1 MRILLDH
8 CIPQPLRHSFPDRY
22 SVETAFY
29 KGWEDLGDR
38 ELLDA
43 AESEFDVFITLDGGI
58 YDQQP
63 LDKMSIGVVLLK
75 FEPPIPPVLEEHST
89 NIINIIKAV
98 EQAAS
103 EEQYVVAISRQR
115 VDA

>member
-1 MRILLDH
+1 MKILLDH
-8 CIPQPLRHSFPDRY
+8 CIPQPLRHSFPDWC
-22 SVETAFY
+22 SVETASY
-29 KGWEDLGDR
+29 RGWQDLEDG

-43 AESEFDVFITLDGGI
+43 VEPEFDVFITLDGGI
-58 YDQQP
+58 PDQQP

-89 NIINIIKAV
+89 NIIKAV

-103 EEQYVVAISRQR
+103 EEKYVVAISGQR
-115 VDA
+115 VDV